1 MDNLVLLFIVDVP
14 LIEICADNDTFWHVI
29 NSNLFENFGSQY
41 FLYMYRTYRHAV
53 KPLVKNVL
61 KFLRSSCCIT
71 LPSPLAE
78 SCRSFCMYEL
88 LVGTIAL
95 KDISRKQW
103 NTVNIGTTQVKMIQ
117 TINMEQFL
125 QKTIMVH

>member
-1 MDNLVLLFIVDVP
+1 MLHNPAISIGWKLQV
-14 LIEICADNDTFWHVI
+14 
-29 NSNLFENFGSQY
+29 Y
-41 FLYMYRTYRHAV
+41 
-53 KPLVKNVL
+53 
-61 KFLRSSCCIT
+61 
-71 LPSPLAE
+71 
-78 SCRSFCMYEL
+78 FCMYEL